1 MSGYDVT
8 RFAEQSVAHF
18 WPIVKSQV
26 YSELSRLEELGLISG
41 TDVAQEGVPDKRV
54 FKPTP
59 QGLAALDAWLL
70 APGYATDRVRS
81 GFLIKFFFGHR
92 MDSDRVIELVKE
104 FRAESQKDL
113 DRFGPLVEAGR
124 KQMGLTFPM
133 ASATFGMHH
142 LEANIRWAD
151 ETLADLQKRR
161 AKGSTLKPTKSKTSR
176 KGTGG

>member
-26 YSELSRLEELGLISG
+26 YSELNRLEELGFISG

-54 FKPTP
+54 FQPTP
-59 QGLAALDAWLL
+59 GGLAALDAWLI
-70 APGYATDRVRS
+70 APGYAAGRVRS
-81 GFLIKFFFGHR
+81 GFLVKFFFGHR
-92 MDSDRVIELVKE
+92 LDTVRLIELVKE
-104 FRAESQKDL
+104 FRAESQADL
-113 DRFGPLVEAGR
+113 DRFGPLIEVGKKHPA
-124 KQMGLTFPM
+124 MTFPM

-151 ETLADLQKRR
+151 GVLADLQKRR
-161 AKGSTLKPTKSKTSR
+161 ANESTTKTSR
-176 KGTGG
+176 SKAPKKGGKG